1 MRTRVA
7 IAAVAA
13 MLCSAVTVWATQAD
27 SPAPGPRLLLPDLS
41 PQSPGQLTVR
51 PMYRDGGRRFLLGFR
66 SAADNLGLGPL
77 VVVGHRD
84 PRRPSLLAATQVII
98 EMDGT
103 EERRRLAARLRYVRS
118 VDHSHWHYLGFMRY
132 ELRRPGRGRRL
143 GRDRKTGFC
152 LGDRYI
158 TPSARPLLGKR
169 GRAAF
174 ETECGRGRPGLSNL
188 REGISV
194 GYGDD
199 YDPHL
204 EGQEID
210 ITDLTPGRYVLVH
223 TVNPDRSL
231 AELSY
236 RNNTSRAAI
245 RIARDARGRPTAKLL
260 RPGRGVARDAPDGRE
275 AGPAAR
281 RAAHH

>member
-1 MRTRVA
+1 MSTRLA
-7 IAAVAA
+7 IAALAA
-13 MLCSAVTVWATQAD
+13 MLCSAVTVWATQAA
-27 SPAPGPRLLLPDLS
+27 SPAAGPRLLLPDLS

-51 PMYRDGGRRFLLGFR
+51 TVSRDGGRRFMLGFR
-66 SAADNLGLGPL
+66 SAADNLGLGA
-77 VVVGHRD
+77 VVVDARRD
-84 PRRPSLLAATQVII
+84 ARRPSVLAATQVVTRS
-98 EMDGT
+98 DGT
-103 EERRRLAARLRYVRS
+103 EERRPLAARLRYVRS
-118 VDHSHWHYLGFMRY
+118 ADHSHWHYLRFMRY
-132 ELRRPGRGRRL
+132 ALRRPGRGRRL

-158 TPSARPLLGKR
+158 TPSARPLR
-169 GRAAF
+169 GRRGPAAF

-210 ITDLTPGRYVLVH
+210 ITDVPAGRYALTH

-236 RNNTSRAAI
+236 RNNASRAAI
-245 RIARDARGRPTAKLL
+245 RIARDARDRPTAKLL
-260 RPGRGVARDAPDGRE
+260 RPARDRKP
-275 AGPAAR
+275 
-281 RAAHH
+281 H

>member
-1 MRTRVA
+1 MSTRVA

-13 MLCSAVTVWATQAD
+13 MLCGAVTVWATQAA
-27 SPAPGPRLLLPDLS
+27 SPANGPRLLLPDLS

-51 PMYRDGGRRFLLGFR
+51 PVYHDGGRRFLLGFR
-66 SAADNLGLGPL
+66 SAADNLGLGAL
-77 VVVGHRD
+77 VVDGRRD
-84 PRRPSLLAATQVII
+84 PRRPSLLAATQIVTRS
-98 EMDGT
+98 DGT
-103 EERRRLAARLRYVRS
+103 EERRPLAARMRYVRS

-132 ELRRPGRGRRL
+132 ELRRPGGGRRL

-169 GRAAF
+169 GPAGF
-174 ETECGRGRPGLSNL
+174 ETECGRGMPGLSSL

-210 ITDLTPGRYVLVH
+210 ITDVPAGRYVLVH

-231 AELSY
+231 AELTY
-236 RNNTSRAAI
+236 RNNTSRSAI
-245 RIARDARGRPTAKLL
+245 RIARDAHGRPTAELL
-260 RPGRGVARDAPDGRE
+260 GRGPGS
-275 AGPAAR
+275 PR
-281 RAAHH
+281 RARPR